1 MKNFVIIL
9 LFAVMFIMQGCH
21 PDRFVLNSQHHYR
34 LLGYILGDLDSFEQ
48 INENTFK
55 LKNGT
60 VAIRNYMLTQGE
72 IHFNYKM
79 IKGDEIKF
87 NLRAVSHQFKP
98 DDGITIQLSPSG
110 TIVNEKGLTKN
121 RFDEMKLSSENE
133 KYVKFRNVGNLI
145 RFRHDCDEEVIETE
159 IPATE
164 FIFITVPEGTEV
176 LIRGVEFDKII
187 RTSIEKMEEY

>member
-1 MKNFVIIL
+1 MKNSMMILVLAVGFII
-9 LFAVMFIMQGCH
+9 QGCH
-21 PDRFVLNSQHHYR
+21 PDRFVLNSQHPYR
-34 LLGYILGDLDSFEQ
+34 LFGKIMGDLDSFEQ

-55 LKNGT
+55 LKSGT
-60 VAIRNYMLTQGE
+60 VAIRHFMLTQGE
-72 IHFNYKM
+72 IHFNYKI

-87 NLRAVSHQFKP
+87 TLRAVSHQFKH
-98 DDGITIQLSPSG
+98 DDGLSIELSPSG

-121 RFDEMKLSSENE
+121 RFDEMKLSSSNE

-145 RFRHDCDEEVIETE
+145 RFRHDCDEEVIESD

-164 FIFITVPEGTEV
+164 FLFITVPQGTEV
-176 LIRGVEFDKII
+176 QIRGIEFDKII